1 MNHLRRDTLK
11 SGRLKKT
18 AHVSLIETNGLD

>member
-1 MNHLRRDTLK
+1 
-11 SGRLKKT
+11 LKKT